1 MRTLSGRKVTWV
13 FCTSAVLTMG
23 CSAFLAGGCSSS
35 SPGTSEDSG
44 TPEDSGV
51 TPGDTLTGDTSTSPT
66 PDSAPPADAPADSAE
81 VPDTGGS
88 VEDSGTA
95 DTGGSVED
103 SGTTDSAADAG
114 ADAGGEG
121 GGNPGALPAPVA
133 IWEFQDPPGSTT
145 AIDSSGNGHTATL
158 EGTAAIVAGNVSVLD
173 AGGADAEADAADAGG
188 EDAEADTGTAD
199 AATDAAGADAGGST
213 LGMYGN
219 YLQIDGTLG
228 AFADVTGGPLFDN
241 SQSFT
246 VLTWVYFPSL
256 SGNYDELISADG
268 ANVSVFELQLAPVAG
283 TYNMEAAF
291 PTTDVA
297 QPGVFYWAFST
308 APPTT
313 ATWYHLVGVYDFGAS
328 PGLISLYVDGVL
340 QSNTNNSASTG
351 ADPVDAVGDFIIGA
365 GKYND
370 LRTNGAV
377 ANYVG
382 VRVYAQALTQ
392 AQVTTLYG
400 LNGR

>member
-1 MRTLSGRKVTWV
+1 
-13 FCTSAVLTMG
+13 
-23 CSAFLAGGCSSS
+23 
-35 SPGTSEDSG
+35 
-44 TPEDSGV
+44 
-51 TPGDTLTGDTSTSPT
+51 
-66 PDSAPPADAPADSAE
+66 
-81 VPDTGGS
+81 
-88 VEDSGTA
+88 
-95 DTGGSVED
+95 
-103 SGTTDSAADAG
+103 
-114 ADAGGEG
+114 
-121 GGNPGALPAPVA
+121 
-133 IWEFQDPPGSTT
+133 
-145 AIDSSGNGHTATL
+145 
-158 EGTAAIVAGNVSVLD
+158 
-173 AGGADAEADAADAGG
+173 
-188 EDAEADTGTAD
+188 
-199 AATDAAGADAGGST
+199 
-213 LGMYGN
+213 MYGN

-246 VLTWVYFPSL
+246 VSTWVYFPSL
-256 SGNYDELISADG
+256 NGNYDELISADG
-268 ANVSVFELQLAPVAG
+268 ANVSVFELQLAPVTGG

-308 APPTT
+308 APAAT
-313 ATWYHLVGVYDFGAS
+313 ATWYHLVGVYELGTN
-328 PGLISLYVDGVL
+328 PGLISLYVNGVL
-340 QSNTNNSASTG
+340 QSNTYNSAATG
-351 ADPVDAVGDFIIGA
+351 ADPVAAVGDFIIGA